1 MPIRMEKDPEQNRDR
16 QQPRDPG
23 RQNTGGGGGLLKK
36 ALPFIIMFLFKRP
49 KLIIPAL
56 LIGAIWFFFFG
67 GGADMFSGG
76 GEADQGFDDSMF
88 SLGANFD
95 QEKYDKTE
103 VFAPLAAGS
112 WNGMPSKV
120 SLESY
125 APTRGQQGR
134 QGSCVGWASAYSAR
148 TILHSRATGKDPN
161 SVAFSPAYLYNQIA
175 LEGCQGAYMLDAMK
189 AMYENGGL
197 PYNEFK
203 YDESSCRKAPQFD
216 ESSEPLGNSKE
227 LIEPEQRSFP
237 NISILED
244 QSIDRNKS
252 ADISKDLLDL
262 NNDEKF

>member
-103 VFAPLAAGS
+103 VFAPDS
-112 WNGMPSKV
+112 WLMVP
-120 SLESY
+120 
-125 APTRGQQGR
+125 P
-134 QGSCVGWASAYSAR
+134 
-148 TILHSRATGKDPN
+148 
-161 SVAFSPAYLYNQIA
+161 
-175 LEGCQGAYMLDAMK
+175 
-189 AMYENGGL
+189 
-197 PYNEFK
+197 
-203 YDESSCRKAPQFD
+203 
-216 ESSEPLGNSKE
+216 KE
-227 LIEPEQRSFP
+227 IP
-237 NISILED
+237 
-244 QSIDRNKS
+244 
-252 ADISKDLLDL
+252 
-262 NNDEKF
+262 